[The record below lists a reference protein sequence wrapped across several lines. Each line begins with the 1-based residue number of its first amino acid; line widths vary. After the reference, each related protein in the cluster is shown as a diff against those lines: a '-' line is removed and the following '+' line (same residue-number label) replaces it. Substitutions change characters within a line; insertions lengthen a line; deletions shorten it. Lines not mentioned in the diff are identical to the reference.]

1 MKNSITVKFIAVFLA
16 SVFLL
21 GVVLSGAAIVTLIGL
36 DLYNSS
42 PQEELENQMYAERQ
56 NLAVNLAY
64 TYATLELGS
73 IPEEY
78 YRQYYGYDWKNTDLK
93 EGYYYYAIYNDQ
105 GIMVQSTMPSSVAE
119 EHIYEIELRNI
130 GYRSFAPLGD
140 GENRDSYFDEAD
152 NRYVDITY
160 DVLHINNYTVQL
172 YVEEDAYFQDAPWQL
187 VKSLYEVRYRLFIV
201 LGLSLLL
208 LSITV
213 VYLCCIAGH
222 SSSREDIRPGGLN
235 RLPLDGYT
243 LAVGFGLFLLLQ
255 LAVFLVEEL
264 AEDMTALMTMPPL
277 GYSTYHPTEAPADTL
292 FGGAYD
298 ID

>member
-105 GIMVQSTMPSSVAE
+105 GIMV
-119 EHIYEIELRNI
+119 
-130 GYRSFAPLGD
+130 
-140 GENRDSYFDEAD
+140 
-152 NRYVDITY
+152 
-160 DVLHINNYTVQL
+160 
-172 YVEEDAYFQDAPWQL
+172 
-187 VKSLYEVRYRLFIV
+187 
-201 LGLSLLL
+201 
-208 LSITV
+208 
-213 VYLCCIAGH
+213 
-222 SSSREDIRPGGLN
+222 
-235 RLPLDGYT
+235 
-243 LAVGFGLFLLLQ
+243 
-255 LAVFLVEEL
+255 
-264 AEDMTALMTMPPL
+264 
-277 GYSTYHPTEAPADTL
+277 
-292 FGGAYD
+292 
-298 ID
+298 